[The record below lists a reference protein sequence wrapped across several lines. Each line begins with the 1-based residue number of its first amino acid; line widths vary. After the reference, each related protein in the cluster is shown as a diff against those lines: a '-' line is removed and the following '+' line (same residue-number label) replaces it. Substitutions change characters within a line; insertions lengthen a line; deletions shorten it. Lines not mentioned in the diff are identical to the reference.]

1 MNLKY
6 LLQKSFFYFLI
17 SGVITLIAIIYNYY
31 MIEYLRTNINIT
43 FITSFFIFGFLSY
56 AVNSLI
62 NFKQKII
69 IKKYF
74 LFMQNIAI
82 GLVLTLILANILDQF
97 SVISN
102 LVIVIISTSFNA
114 VFNLLLN
121 LKFTFKS
128 F

>member
-1 MNLKY
+1 MNSKY

-17 SGVITLIAIIYNYY
+17 SGVITLLAIIYNYY
-31 MIEYLRTNINIT
+31 MIEHLRININIT

-82 GLVLTLILANILDQF
+82 GLVLTLILANILDKF
-97 SVISN
+97 SFISN
-102 LVIVIISTSFNA
+102 LAIVIISTSFNA
-114 VFNLLLN
+114 VFNFLLN